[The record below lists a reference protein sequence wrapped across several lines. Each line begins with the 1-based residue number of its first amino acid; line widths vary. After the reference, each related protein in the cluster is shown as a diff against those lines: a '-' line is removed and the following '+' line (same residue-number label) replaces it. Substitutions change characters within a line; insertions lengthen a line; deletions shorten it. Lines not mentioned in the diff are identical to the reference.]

1 MSRNPFLVCQRSTG
15 MRITRAG
22 GYASWFTFAQFLAL
36 LSIFVFV
43 FPRFGLTAPD
53 DFSDPVKGIAALQSA
68 PGVFTAVNL
77 LDASFGVTALV
88 VVLALRELLGGA
100 APVRMRLAVLLT
112 SASAAL
118 FLAGGIVPIVAFP
131 GVVQAHDHSGYRAV
145 NGVSTGLVLAATSAV
160 GLAVA
165 LAGWSDFAARR
176 LPTPLRA
183 LLLIG
188 GVVEVC
194 EFAAP
199 SLLIVDPLLGLL
211 WTAWL
216 GVTLVRLKPD
226 TTVTPQ
232 DRPLT

>member
-1 MSRNPFLVCQRSTG
+1 

-22 GYASWFTFAQFLAL
+22 GYASWVTFAQFLAL
-36 LSIFVFV
+36 LSIFVVV
-43 FPRFGLTAPD
+43 FPRFGLAAPD

-100 APVRMRLAVLLT
+100 APVRMRLAMLLT

-118 FLAGGIVPIVAFP
+118 FLALPVGSCRSSPFP
-131 GVVQAHDHSGYRAV
+131 GLCRPMTTLGIGPSMASARAWC
-145 NGVSTGLVLAATSAV
+145 SPRRAPW
-160 GLAVA
+160 AVA